1 MTKPM
6 EKITWQEIATGG
18 VITEPGNASCYHTGT
33 WRSQRPVYLEEK
45 CIRCWRCYIMC
56 PDAAISADYPNNCM
70 VWNFDYCK
78 GCGIC
83 AYECPVDAIEMVEE
97 MV

>member
-6 EKITWQEIATGG
+6 ETIEWQEIDVGG
-18 VITEPGNASCYHTGT
+18 VITEPGNASSYHTGT
-33 WRSQRPVYLEEK
+33 WRSQRPAYREEK

-56 PDAAISADYPNNCM
+56 PDAAITADYGSNCM

-83 AYECPVDAIEMVEE
+83 AYECPADAIEMVEE
-97 MV
+97 SV